1 MTPALIGGIL
11 LIIGSYTVYNGKIF
25 WSVGLFFLA
34 DCMWVTIAI
43 GTGDFVGAGFIGVGM
58 LLGLGAF
65 YKMHKGKMRKNL
77 NN

>member
-25 WSVGLFFLA
+25 WSVGIFFLA
-34 DCMWVTIAI
+34 DCMWVWIAI
-43 GTGDFVGAGFIGVGM
+43 STGDVTGAIFVGIGM

-65 YKMHKGKMRKNL
+65 LKMNSGKMRKNL
-77 NN
+77 DN